1 MYPQDQEVGTQEKEG
16 GLILTEKH
24 FKVKQTHDGRYQ
36 ITGTKGYRVVL
47 NNRFD
52 AEKHCNYLNRQH
64 DMVEQFRKQNLD
76 YYTTLSKIKMLS
88 EQIQTES
95 GEIHILELAIRIKKL
110 IRDAIP

>member
-1 MYPQDQEVGTQEKEG
+1 M
-16 GLILTEKH
+16 TEKH
-24 FKVKQTHDGRYQ
+24 FKVKQTNDGRYQ

-76 YYTTLSKIKMLS
+76 YYTTLSKIKMVT
-88 EQIQTES
+88 EQIHRES
-95 GEIHILELAIRIKKL
+95 GELHIVELSIKIKEL
-110 IRDAIP
+110 IRRTLP